1 MITIDEAIE
10 GAKVRI
16 LARKRVKSKFEKK
29 IFEVGDIVYLKTIP
43 VEAWETKSVLILVTE
58 DGKQGS
64 KSYGFSPEELEIVKE

>member
-1 MITIDEAIE
+1 MITINEAVR
-10 GAKVRI
+10 GAKARV
-16 LARKRVKSKFEKK
+16 LARKRVKSKFKKK

-64 KSYGFSPEELEIVKE
+64 ESYGFLPEDLEIVKE